1 MEEDGIPGRV
11 EPYELEDDDGNPYY
25 EGGWRNEP
33 LGKNT
38 VLKTDN
44 NGVITIDTT
53 GLEPGTYYIGGIG
66 GFSEGGGTDNAGFVS
81 AGSEAGASFF
91 KIVVQEYNGKTGDLD
106 GDTEITAK
114 DATLVLKIAAGTVT
128 DYNDAIADVDGDG
141 SVTAKDATMIL
152 KYAAGSI
159 TTFPADSE

>member
-1 MEEDGIPGRV
+1 
-11 EPYELEDDDGNPYY
+11 
-25 EGGWRNEP
+25 
-33 LGKNT
+33 
-38 VLKTDN
+38 
-44 NGVITIDTT
+44 
-53 GLEPGTYYIGGIG
+53 
-66 GFSEGGGTDNAGFVS
+66 
-81 AGSEAGASFF
+81 
-91 KIVVQEYNGKTGDLD
+91 VQEYNGKTGDLD